1 MCSEQVRDG
10 DVLLIQHEKTKG
22 FIHSIETHA
31 SSMTDIRFSSKSL
44 SSDAIKDG
52 ASFSVVSLH
61 GARDEDAFKVFGVP
75 RSEVDDTL
83 LLASYQNPLKMFVSI
98 FQAQWQ
104 SSDTTVDDTNEDQL
118 QLQFDR
124 EETVVCFRK
133 VEQVLAELLHFST
146 ESTLVHAHQHR
157 SRQNLFRIHQYI
169 DLLLDMMKAPFKRY
183 GGPFTIDEVSSYNCN
198 QSHSSSKADL
208 EDPDESNRDLD
219 GDLDIY
225 ASKSPSRK
233 VKLTGYSQANLES
246 SILPEARRHSRSG
259 SALSSK
265 DDIRAAAMQC
275 LNRILPSIN
284 HLLVNIFYQ
293 NRTNELYMVKRAMP
307 TLMELLGN
315 GFEASLPLF
324 FLLRENRNLV
334 ESIAGYASIIRHF
347 FELIKTRGK
356 SVRYMQFLVA
366 FCTSRGRG
374 IPKTQEAICD
384 LLFNPEHGYRD
395 DAIVPIR
402 ARDDGLE
409 IYVSKL
415 SNAVQNNLNRLAEG
429 VSDNHSDV
437 VSVDSKWMP
446 LSKFY
451 EDFYVSGK
459 NRALGK
465 YCYGLLRLYVSLC
478 LDRNYVSI
486 DYIQT
491 AFPREIL
498 LKAAMDE
505 ALPRSLRAVF
515 MDLIR
520 VAFVDCEPQK
530 TITCPNYTRIW
541 TEVGSPASDSLPKYP
556 NDGQSKQA
564 KMFLVELKT
573 FFTSYFERINGR
585 IFIEETPENELTLA
599 ILRLCAKLVQFGIY
613 ETEQDLAILVP
624 RLADLM
630 DERLDLR
637 CSYSES
643 ERKGKRQLP
652 HLKERSSQ
660 ENHLE
665 RSNAKDYF
673 TRIPWRNSATA
684 FIQGRAQQRVL
695 NERNEPISKHGAAF
709 TTQTTSTPNPIGEN
723 LNSPYRVK
731 VASRQYSTE
740 SPIWEN
746 AEPRVPYMSLMNERG
761 NGQLKP
767 YQTMRTASPRLKS
780 KKSVVSV
787 RKATRLATSHFSG
800 QYGSTEFEF
809 EDIEEEP
816 VEFSRHQ
823 MNTVNRVVME
833 IKDEIC
839 AILLQVDNMRID
851 FQISTVLANFR
862 YRHGDPRS
870 DSPTRRRQ
878 QETFAPRSGHSVGD
892 LSLPQYVG
900 PGVGGAS
907 AATFQS
913 FTIELPSVMHS
924 SDKISPLAKYLF
936 NKKSL
941 ECKFSLSYL
950 AKRNVPTVF
959 MQMLM
964 YEYPPLVSK
973 ALQLLLQQFNQHDQ
987 LLKAMSN
994 VQLLISEETIR
1005 IYNKLKDDV
1014 DNLRRLSE
1022 TTEVWMDLTSK
1033 SDFEKADATCAL
1045 LKSLIGVMEQKGI
1058 STRSSEV
1065 ISEKSS
1071 GNIMDPTQQSDGPG
1085 TRGIE
1090 TKGVGELN
1098 PIFVGTQNR
1107 AYAPR
1112 FVIEKS
1118 PPNRK
1123 LRHLTNRYKLN
1134 QSLGRVS
1141 CYSGCHDVF
1150 LISTQGAAE
1159 SKKPALNASSN
1170 TAPDDKAIATEA
1182 RRLLR
1187 NLKSAQYVLN
1197 MMTDGAHFFDAHVD
1211 QQKDPSNASATS
1223 LSASPTSRV
1232 KEMLQ
1237 SRQKDQIKVVF
1248 SHSIQFLCSF
1258 CENSIENQL
1267 LLAPHVTM
1275 IAQYIGN
1282 LEIAQ
1287 ELLVAIYAENYHLY
1301 KMIPTDLVNTFVTRL
1316 IENGPNPRYLF
1327 FLETIVLCN
1336 EVPIMEN
1343 QLLVLFQLVKS
1354 LETSSVLQYFDDQT
1368 KTFSLFDSLLRRY
1381 TVVIDGKLE
1390 EGSIFNSPSSPVNL
1404 VDAGEAFFQ
1413 DTKMLE
1419 YHVRLLHLFAACAT
1433 GKNTRVQEICQ
1444 QILPLSNVLDLLSH
1458 KDCTEGLQI
1467 ALLRFVNQVFLVAEE
1482 VETPND
1488 EILARVLQCVSYT
1501 CETNVRKYLKVIQT
1515 EDFNRHARMSL
1526 YKGKVSHENLQ
1537 NLKAPL
1543 QSPTLYA
1550 IICSI
1555 IPTIVLF
1562 IRQFPLLCDTRS
1574 EAQESMVKVYQSL
1587 VLLFTVSAVKDWA
1600 LEEQAVATIEDLVY
1614 LLDKIIDMGSYE
1626 NSTIVMSLEKTWI
1639 ASIARDQRLD
1649 ISQLPLELKLC
1660 GILQYA
1666 VNKCASEFMEDKHL
1680 TNATGAGGQKNEIA
1694 ATSNKSNLTGT
1705 SKTNPQGGSDVIGAA
1720 LPDMLQ
1726 IVQPLVLGKTSAGK
1740 NNGSPDSRVGQYTDK
1755 ISSASNSGTRP
1766 SFENRPIYKYNGSLG
1781 RKGIQPMPNQS
1792 VRRLQPP
1799 GMRGRMSIVNAFFS
1813 TNGAET
1819 RTNNYQPQ
1827 GTGQI
1832 LIHQQ
1837 HFSEFDQFLHSLRG
1851 NSRVHAS
1858 MRDELNQM
1866 VQSILAVEHSL
1877 MEQFEPQVHF
1887 TNVCLTF
1894 DQVVAKLVAHVG
1906 AFQDSSYV
1914 KMNLTLL
1921 DVFCRMI
1928 YAAETIEQRHQMQS
1942 KLNNLGVTKLVV
1954 QLIASREND
1963 ALFASSIELGVAMLN
1978 GMNAEVQESFYTY
1991 WLDPTYHYFF
2001 EHIQSHIDKAS
2012 KAIQGGHKDYLSTH
2026 SGEAT
2031 SWSHGTSDNAE
2042 LQRGMSWPP
2051 SRLAS
2056 NELYQ
2061 PVTGSSDS
2069 VKQLGWV
2076 TTSIFRLLQLLCE
2089 GHYLNA
2095 QRFLISQPHV
2105 IASVNLVE
2113 STTTFLLGT
2122 YLALTDLDLRLVIQ
2136 LFETITEFCQGPCV
2150 EAQETVANFKFIS
2163 VVNALMMQSFDEAKT
2178 VSTDLVRQ
2186 LRASVV
2192 ITLLSVLEG
2201 RSDNMIHWQLIQE
2214 LNFDAMKSNLVD
2226 AYTHFLRVHGKYAG
2240 NMRCNND
2247 SYLTMGFN
2255 IYILLQQLADRNPHA
2270 ATWIP
2275 AAALDQ
2281 ASEQSEP
2288 SMPRYGGDL
2297 SGNYR
2302 EAFMFFQSNCARIE
2316 VVWDLDRSLQANNA
2330 RRMKGDTKT
2339 HTSTSANSMIHAAG
2353 EDLANGSSGENPGGV
2368 LIPFYF
2374 PLHPTCFCLTE
2385 QSKKKLVWQVSRGA
2399 NKHHDFFSR
2408 CDKLVDE
2415 MAHQSI
2421 LQRHPYIY
2429 IFTKQS
2435 DRLKKASFLLAV
2447 LINLVVLLFYRADG
2461 VDSYPYA
2468 SRYTT
2473 LIIHEDIGPQR
2484 SVFIDVA
2491 LSVAGSIQINLCS
2504 LILACYLINSA
2515 PLMIKK
2521 GWKRRKKSDQNRRSK
2536 ENANTKR
2543 RTNEVEGRQSF
2554 KDTEKLLRALRKR
2567 EEEYNY
2573 SFLPN
2578 FSMNMRSRAS
2588 TNQSN
2593 ESVVPSLYSE
2603 KTLECSKSVGT
2614 ASSSWEK
2621 ISTFATSGIQKF
2633 RSVRVHSDHGLFYH
2647 LRSIG
2652 ISLFFL
2658 ARNPRVLYFL
2668 WQILIAVLGSYI
2680 NKLYFAF
2687 HLLDVINRYQDLN
2700 NVLRSIVYP
2709 ARVLGLTVLLYL
2721 VVVYVFSIIG
2731 FYFFRE
2737 DYNPSADLTDAQREG
2752 REPYQCQR
2760 LFQCFLISFDQG
2772 FKNNG
2777 GLGGYL
2783 KAHTLGV
2790 SAYSYARLAFDQM
2803 YNIILLIMLLN
2814 IVFGVIIDT
2823 FASLRTG
2830 DTNTLTDM
2838 QSRCFI
2844 CSIDAY
2850 TFDRATKHGFHDH
2863 IYMEHNM
2870 WHYLYL
2876 FVHVRK
2882 KPITE
2887 YNGLELYLAIRMAK
2901 KDVSFF
2907 PNHRALSL
2915 ERASDGS
2922 NFEFMDGDGNV
2933 PHRSSGDHE
2942 RGHATSS
2949 HLSTNSRGDHRR
2961 KSVIEHK
2968 GQSSDN
2974 SPALSTI
2981 RPMRH
2986 HSRSSTMF
2994 SNGSAS
3000 AYFDRATANKIDR
3013 LEASIDSLLAMQMQ
3027 MKQDQQRAEERQTEL
3042 MDLLRLMQ
3050 QPVQQPLDLQQRSSL
3065 RQRNP
3070 APRVFSFDDAV

>member
-1 MCSEQVRDG
+1 MCSAQVRNG
-10 DVLLIQHEKTKG
+10 DVLLVQHEKTKG

-44 SSDAIKDG
+44 SSDVIKDG

-61 GARDEDAFKVFGVP
+61 GARDEDAFKVFRVSQ
-75 RSEVDDTL
+75 SEVNDTL
-83 LLASYQNPLKMFVSI
+83 LLVSYHEPLRMFVSM
-98 FQAQWQ
+98 FQPRWQ
-104 SSDTTVDDTNEDQL
+104 TNDTIVTAHEDQL
-118 QLQFDR
+118 QAQFDR
-124 EETVVCFRK
+124 EETVACFRK
-133 VEQVLAELLHFST
+133 VEQVLAELLLFST
-146 ESTLVHAHQHR
+146 ESTPAHAQQHR
-157 SRQNLFRIHQYI
+157 TRQNLFQIHQYI

-183 GGPFTIDEVSSYNCN
+183 GGPFTVDDVASYNN
-198 QSHSSSKADL
+198 NRLSSSSKADL
-208 EDPDESNRDLD
+208 EKDPEESNRDID
-219 GDLDIY
+219 SDLDIY
-225 ASKSPSRK
+225 ASRSPSRK
-233 VKLTGYSQANLES
+233 IKLSGYSQVNLES
-246 SILPEARRHSRSG
+246 SIFQEARRRSRSG
-259 SALSSK
+259 SSLSSK
-265 DDIRAAAMQC
+265 EDIHVAAMQS
-275 LNRILPSIN
+275 LNRILPSTN

-293 NRTNELYMVKRAMP
+293 NRTNELYMVKSAMP

-315 GFEASLPLF
+315 GFETSLPLF
-324 FLLRENRNLV
+324 YLLRENRNLV

-384 LLFNPEHGYRD
+384 LLFNPDHGYHD

-402 ARDDGLE
+402 ARDNGFE
-409 IYVSKL
+409 IFVSKF
-415 SNAVQNNLNRLAEG
+415 SNGVPKTLNRPADD
-429 VSDNHSDV
+429 VSDGHSNVISADDV
-437 VSVDSKWMP
+437 SGKWMS

-451 EDFYVSGK
+451 EDFYVTGK

-491 AFPREIL
+491 KFPREIL

-505 ALPRSLRAVF
+505 ALPRSLRALF

-530 TITCPNYTRIW
+530 TVTCPNYTRIW
-541 TEVGSPASDSLPKYP
+541 TEVGSLASNYLPKYS
-556 NDGQSKQA
+556 NDDRLKQS
-564 KMFLVELKT
+564 KMFLVEMKT
-573 FFTSYFERINGR
+573 YFTKYFDQVNGR
-585 IFIEETPENELTLA
+585 IVIEETPENELTLA

-613 ETEQDLAILVP
+613 ETEQDLATLLP
-624 RLADLM
+624 RLTDLM
-630 DERLDLR
+630 DERLDVQR
-637 CSYSES
+637 SES
-643 ERKGKRQLP
+643 EQKSKKQLP
-652 HLKERSSQ
+652 HLKDRSSQ
-660 ENHLE
+660 ENYFGRL
-665 RSNAKDYF
+665 NAKEYL
-673 TRIPWRNSATA
+673 TRTPWRNSATA
-684 FIQGRAQQRVL
+684 FIQGRAQQH
-695 NERNEPISKHGAAF
+695 ERNELINKLGAAF
-709 TTQTTSTPNPIGEN
+709 TTQTTSTLNPIGEN
-723 LNSPYRVK
+723 PSVAYRVK

-740 SPIWEN
+740 SRIWES
-746 AEPRVPYMSLMNERG
+746 AEPRAPHVTPMNERV
-761 NGQLKP
+761 NGHPRQ
-767 YQTMRTASPRLKS
+767 YQAMRTSSPRSKL

-787 RKATRLATSHFSG
+787 RKATRLAISHFSG
-800 QYGSTEFEF
+800 QYGSADFEF

-816 VEFSRHQ
+816 VEFSRHH

-833 IKDEIC
+833 IKNEIC

-862 YRHGDPRS
+862 YRHGDPRT

-878 QETFAPRSGHSVGD
+878 QETTAPRSGHQIGD
-892 LSLPQYVG
+892 LPLPQYVSTG
-900 PGVGGAS
+900 IGGAS
-907 AATFQS
+907 TATFQS
-913 FTIELPSVMHS
+913 FAIELPSVIHAP
-924 SDKISPLAKYLF
+924 DKISPLAKYLF
-936 NKKSL
+936 SKKSL
-941 ECKFSLSYL
+941 ECKFSLAYL
-950 AKRNVPTVF
+950 AKKNISTVL

-1005 IYNKLKDDV
+1005 IYSKLKDDV

-1033 SDFEKADATCAL
+1033 SDFDKADATCAL
-1045 LKSLIGVMEQKGI
+1045 LNSLIGVMEQKKRA
-1058 STRSSEV
+1058 TRSNGV
-1065 ISEKSS
+1065 VPGNSS
-1071 GNIMDPTQQSDGPG
+1071 GDSAELALQSEWPK
-1085 TRGIE
+1085 TNGIDS
-1090 TKGVGELN
+1090 TNAGESN
-1098 PIFVGTQNR
+1098 PIFVGTQDR

-1112 FVIEKS
+1112 FVIEKL

-1123 LRHLTNRYKLN
+1123 LRHLTNRYKLD

-1141 CYSGCHDVF
+1141 CYSCCHDVIPVSAQKKVENKTDI
-1150 LISTQGAAE
+1150 IS
-1159 SKKPALNASSN
+1159 ASSN
-1170 TAPDDKAIATEA
+1170 TTSDGKAIATEA

-1197 MMTDGAHFFDAHVD
+1197 MMADGAHFFDAHVD
-1211 QQKDPSNASATS
+1211 YEKDSSNGSITT
-1223 LSASPTSRV
+1223 LSASPTTRV

-1237 SRQKDQIKVVF
+1237 SRQRDQIQTVF
-1248 SHSIQFLCSF
+1248 CHCIQFLCSF
-1258 CENSIENQL
+1258 CENSVENQL
-1267 LLAPHVTM
+1267 LLAPHVSM
-1275 IAQYIGN
+1275 IAQYIGH

-1287 ELLVAIYAENYHLY
+1287 ELLVAIYAENYQLY
-1301 KMIPTDLVNTFVTRL
+1301 KMIPTDLVNTFVTQL

-1336 EVPIMEN
+1336 EVPIVEN

-1368 KTFSLFDSLLRRY
+1368 KTYSLFDSLLRRY
-1381 TVVIDGKLE
+1381 IAVIEGKLDE
-1390 EGSIFNSPSSPVNL
+1390 PTTFNSPSSPVNL
-1404 VDAGEAFFQ
+1404 VDAGETFFQ
-1413 DTKMLE
+1413 DTKILE

-1444 QILPLSNVLDLLSH
+1444 QILPLANVLDLLSH
-1458 KDCTEGLQI
+1458 RDCTEGLQI
-1467 ALLRFVNQVFLVAEE
+1467 ALLRFLNQVFLVAEE

-1488 EILARVLQCVSYT
+1488 EILARVLQCVSHT
-1501 CETNVRKYLKVIQT
+1501 CETDVRKYLKAIQI

-1526 YKGKVSHENLQ
+1526 YKGKGNHESLP
-1537 NLKAPL
+1537 NLKTL
-1543 QSPTLYA
+1543 HLSSTLYA
-1550 IICSI
+1550 VICSI
-1555 IPTIVLF
+1555 VPTIVLF
-1562 IRQFPLLCDTRS
+1562 IRQFPLLCDSRR
-1574 EAQESMVKVYQSL
+1574 EAQESMVRVYQSL
-1587 VLLFTVSAVKDWA
+1587 VLLFTVCAVKDWA
-1600 LEEQAVATIEDLVY
+1600 LEEQAVAAIEDLVY
-1614 LLDKIIDMGSYE
+1614 LLDKIIDMGSNE
-1626 NSTIVMSLEKTWI
+1626 NSTIEMSLEKTWI

-1649 ISQLPLELKLC
+1649 ISQMPSELTLC
-1660 GILQYA
+1660 EILHFV
-1666 VNKCASEFMEDKHL
+1666 VNERASEFVEAEHL
-1680 TNATGAGGQKNEIA
+1680 SNATGNGAQRNDIPKN
-1694 ATSNKSNLTGT
+1694 ST
-1705 SKTNPQGGSDVIGAA
+1705 SKTNSPEKSDVIGAA
-1720 LPDMLQ
+1720 LPNTLQ
-1726 IVQPLVLGKTSAGK
+1726 AIQPLILGKTTGK
-1740 NNGSPDSRVGQYTDK
+1740 SNGSPESRLDPYMDK
-1755 ISSASNSGTRP
+1755 ISNASNSGTRL
-1766 SFENRPIYKYNGSLG
+1766 SFDNRPIYKYNGSLG
-1781 RKGIQPMPNQS
+1781 RKTIQSTPTQS
-1792 VRRLQPP
+1792 VRRFQSP
-1799 GMRGRMSIVNAFFS
+1799 GMRGRMSIVNAFFN
-1813 TNGAET
+1813 TNVGETGAY
-1819 RTNNYQPQ
+1819 NDQPQ
-1827 GTGQI
+1827 GTEDI
-1832 LIHQQ
+1832 LIRQERY
-1837 HFSEFDQFLHSLRG
+1837 SEFDQFLRSLRE
-1851 NSRVHAS
+1851 NPRVHAS

-1877 MEQFEPQVHF
+1877 VEQFEPQIHS

-1894 DQVVAKLVAHVG
+1894 DQVVSKLVAHVG

-1928 YAAETIEQRHQMQS
+1928 YAAGTIEQRHQMQS
-1942 KLNNLGVTKLVV
+1942 KLNKLGVTKLVV
-1954 QLIASREND
+1954 QLIASRDND
-1963 ALFASSIELGVAMLN
+1963 VLFASSIELGVAMLN

-2001 EHIQSHIDKAS
+2001 DHIQNHIDKAS
-2012 KAIQGGHKDYLSTH
+2012 KAIQGGLKDYVSTR
-2026 SGEAT
+2026 SSEAN
-2031 SWSHGTSDNAE
+2031 SWSQGESDNAE
-2042 LQRGMSWPP
+2042 LQKGMSWPP
-2051 SRLAS
+2051 CGLTS
-2056 NELYQ
+2056 NESFQ
-2061 PVTGSSDS
+2061 AVAGRSDS
-2069 VKQLGWV
+2069 VRQLGWV

-2105 IASVNLVE
+2105 VVSVNLVE

-2163 VVNALMMQSFDEAKT
+2163 VVNALMMQSFDEART
-2178 VSTDLVRQ
+2178 VSRDLVRK

-2192 ITLLSVLEG
+2192 VTLLSVLEG

-2214 LNFDAMKSNLVD
+2214 LNFDALKSNLVD
-2226 AYTHFLRVHGKYAG
+2226 AYTHFLDVHGKYAG
-2240 NMRCNND
+2240 NMRCSND
-2247 SYLTMGFN
+2247 SYLAMGFN

-2275 AAALDQ
+2275 AAMLDQ
-2281 ASEQSEP
+2281 SSDQ
-2288 SMPRYGGDL
+2288 RRGGEL
-2297 SGNYR
+2297 YENYH
-2302 EAFMFFQSNCARIE
+2302 EAFMFFQSNCARVE
-2316 VVWDLDRSLQANNA
+2316 VVWDIDGGLEANNA
-2330 RRMKGDTKT
+2330 RRMKGDTKK
-2339 HTSTSANSMIHAAG
+2339 HTSAINSMINGGG
-2353 EDLANGSSGENPGGV
+2353 EGLANGSSGENSGGV

-2374 PLHPTCFCLTE
+2374 PLHPTCFCLTD

-2421 LQRHPYIY
+2421 LQRHSYIY

-2435 DRLKKASFLLAV
+2435 DRLKKASFVLAV

-2468 SRYTT
+2468 SKYIT
-2473 LIIHEDIGPQR
+2473 LIIHEDIGPQQ
-2484 SVFIDVA
+2484 SLFIDVL

-2536 ENANTKR
+2536 EYANTKR
-2543 RTNEVEGRQSF
+2543 RTNEVEGRQSI

-2578 FSMNMRSRAS
+2578 FSMNLRSRAS
-2588 TNQSN
+2588 TNEST
-2593 ESVVPSLYSE
+2593 ESVTPSLNSE
-2603 KTLECSKSVGT
+2603 KAQESSRPTHV
-2614 ASSSWEK
+2614 ASSSWGKMSTLVTTGFQK
-2621 ISTFATSGIQKF
+2621 I
-2633 RSVRVHSDHGLFYH
+2633 RSAQMHSDHGMVYH
-2647 LRSIG
+2647 LRTIS

-2668 WQILIAVLGSYI
+2668 WQILIAVLGSYV

-2737 DYNPSADLTDAQREG
+2737 DYNPSADLTEAQREG

-2790 SAYSYARLAFDQM
+2790 SAYSYARLAFDQL
-2803 YNIILLIMLLN
+2803 YNVILLIMLLN

-2838 QSRCFI
+2838 QNRCFI

-2915 ERASDGS
+2915 EMASHGGNS
-2922 NFEFMDGDGNV
+2922 EFMDGDGNA
-2933 PHRSSGDHE
+2933 PHRTSSEHE
-2942 RGHATSS
+2942 RGHAASSSNASTSARS
-2949 HLSTNSRGDHRR
+2949 DHRR
-2961 KSVIEHK
+2961 KADLEYK
-2968 GQSSDN
+2968 GQSSEI
-2974 SPALSTI
+2974 SPATSAV
-2981 RPMRH
+2981 RPTRH
-2986 HSRSSTMF
+2986 HNRGATMF
-2994 SNGSAS
+2994 SNGSTAS
-3000 AYFDRATANKIDR
+3000 MYFDRATANKIDR
-3013 LEASIDSLLAMQMQ
+3013 LEASIDSLLAVQMQ

-3042 MDLLRLMQ
+3042 MDLLRSMQ
-3050 QPVQQPLDLQQRSSL
+3050 QTVQQRDPPELQQRSIL

-3070 APRVFSFDDAV
+3070 VPRVFSFDDAV

>member
-1 MCSEQVRDG
+1 
-10 DVLLIQHEKTKG
+10 
-22 FIHSIETHA
+22 
-31 SSMTDIRFSSKSL
+31 
-44 SSDAIKDG
+44 
-52 ASFSVVSLH
+52 
-61 GARDEDAFKVFGVP
+61 
-75 RSEVDDTL
+75 
-83 LLASYQNPLKMFVSI
+83 
-98 FQAQWQ
+98 
-104 SSDTTVDDTNEDQL
+104 
-118 QLQFDR
+118 
-124 EETVVCFRK
+124 
-133 VEQVLAELLHFST
+133 
-146 ESTLVHAHQHR
+146 
-157 SRQNLFRIHQYI
+157 
-169 DLLLDMMKAPFKRY
+169 MMKSPFKRY

-208 EDPDESNRDLD
+208 EDPDETNHGLD
-219 GDLDIY
+219 SDLDIY
-225 ASKSPSRK
+225 TSKSPSRK
-233 VKLTGYSQANLES
+233 VKHTGYTQAILES
-246 SILPEARRHSRSG
+246 SVLPEARRRSRSG
-259 SALSSK
+259 STLNSK
-265 DDIRAAAMQC
+265 DDIRAAAMQS

-315 GFEASLPLF
+315 GFESSLPLF
-324 FLLRENRNLV
+324 YLLRENRNLV

-374 IPKTQEAICD
+374 MPKTQEAICD

-402 ARDDGLE
+402 ARDNGLE

-415 SNAVQNNLNRLAEG
+415 SNAARNNLSRPPEG
-429 VSDNHSDV
+429 VSDIHSDV
-437 VSVDSKWMP
+437 VIDDGMSGKWMS

-515 MDLIR
+515 IDLIR

-541 TEVGSPASDSLPKYP
+541 TEVGLPANDSLPKYS
-556 NDGQSKQA
+556 NDGQFKQA
-564 KMFLVELKT
+564 KMFLVELKI

-585 IFIEETPENELTLA
+585 IVVEETPENELTLA

-613 ETEQDLAILVP
+613 DTEQDLALLVP

-630 DERLDLR
+630 DERLDIR
-637 CSYSES
+637 CLYSES
-643 ERKGKRQLP
+643 ERKGKKQLV
-652 HLKERSSQ
+652 HMKERPSQ
-660 ENHLE
+660 ENHLG
-665 RSNAKDYF
+665 RSYAKDYF
-673 TRIPWRNSATA
+673 TRTPWRNSATG

-695 NERNEPISKHGAAF
+695 NQRNEHISKNGAGF

-723 LNSPYRVK
+723 LNPLYRVK
-731 VASRQYSTE
+731 MASRQYSTD
-740 SPIWEN
+740 SPVWEN
-746 AEPRVPYMSLMNERG
+746 AEPRVPYMPPMNERV
-761 NGQLKP
+761 NGQPK
-767 YQTMRTASPRLKS
+767 QFQAMHSVSPRLRS
-780 KKSVVSV
+780 KKSIVSV

-809 EDIEEEP
+809 EDVEEGS
-816 VEFSRHQ
+816 VEFNRHQ

-833 IKDEIC
+833 IKNEIC
-839 AILLQVDNMRID
+839 AIFLLVDNMRID

-862 YRHGDPRS
+862 YRHGDPHS

-892 LSLPQYVG
+892 LSLPQYIG
-900 PGVGGAS
+900 SGVGGAS

-913 FTIELPSVMHS
+913 FAIELPSVVYS

-936 NKKSL
+936 SKKSL

-950 AKRNVPTVF
+950 AKRNVPTVL

-1045 LKSLIGVMEQKGI
+1045 LKSLIGVMEQRRAV
-1058 STRSSEV
+1058 SRSSGV
-1065 ISEKSS
+1065 ISEKLSA
-1071 GNIMDPTQQSDGPG
+1071 NITDPAPQSNGRETT
-1085 TRGIE
+1085 TRNSTGGRE
-1090 TKGVGELN
+1090 PN
-1098 PIFVGTQNR
+1098 PIFVGAQDR

-1112 FVIEKS
+1112 FVIEKL

-1134 QSLGRVS
+1134 KSLGRVS
-1141 CYSGCHDVF
+1141 CYSGCHDIF
-1150 LISTQGAAE
+1150 LTSSKWTAE
-1159 SKKPALNASSN
+1159 NRKAPLNDSSH
-1170 TAPDDKAIATEA
+1170 AMPDDKAIATEA

-1197 MMTDGAHFFDAHVD
+1197 MMTDGAHFFDAHVG
-1211 QQKDPSNASATS
+1211 QQKKASNASIVS
-1223 LSASPTSRV
+1223 LSATSTVRV

-1237 SRQKDQIKVVF
+1237 SRQKDQIQAVF

-1258 CENSIENQL
+1258 CENSVENQL
-1267 LLAPHVTM
+1267 FLAPYVTM
-1275 IAQYIGN
+1275 IAQYIGD

-1287 ELLVAIYAENYHLY
+1287 ELLVAIYADNHQLY

-1368 KTFSLFDSLLRRY
+1368 KTFSLFDSLLGRY
-1381 TVVIDGKLE
+1381 TAVIDGKMD
-1390 EGSIFNSPSSPVNL
+1390 EGSIFNHPSSPVNL
-1404 VDAGEAFFQ
+1404 VEAGEAFFQ

-1458 KDCTEGLQI
+1458 RDCTEGLQI

-1488 EILARVLQCVSYT
+1488 EILTRVLQCVSHT
-1501 CETNVRKYLKVIQT
+1501 CETNVRKYLKAIQT
-1515 EDFNRHARMSL
+1515 EEFNRHARMSL
-1526 YKGKVSHENLQ
+1526 YKGKGNHESLLNMKTL
-1537 NLKAPL
+1537 L
-1543 QSPTLYA
+1543 QSSTLYV

-1574 EAQESMVKVYQSL
+1574 EAQESMVRVYQSL
-1587 VLLFTVSAVKDWA
+1587 VLLFTVEAVKDWT

-1626 NSTIVMSLEKTWI
+1626 NSTIIMSLEKTWI

-1660 GILQYA
+1660 DVLQFA
-1666 VNKCASEFMEDKHL
+1666 VNKRASEFMEGDHL
-1680 TNATGAGGQKNEIA
+1680 TSVTGTGTQKNEIA
-1694 ATSNKSNLTGT
+1694 TTSNKSDLAST
-1705 SKTNPQGGSDVIGAA
+1705 SKTSPQGKSDVNGTA
-1720 LPDMLQ
+1720 LPDTLQ
-1726 IVQPLVLGKTSAGK
+1726 IVQPLILGKTSAGK
-1740 NNGSPDSRVGQYTDK
+1740 NDGSDGSRIGQHTDK
-1755 ISSASNSGTRP
+1755 ISSASNSGSRS
-1766 SFENRPIYKYNGSLG
+1766 SFEIRPIYKYNGSLG
-1781 RKGIQPMPNQS
+1781 RKGMQSMPNQS

-1799 GMRGRMSIVNAFFS
+1799 GMRGRMSIVNAFFNP
-1813 TNGAET
+1813 NGAEI
-1819 RTNNYQPQ
+1819 RASNYQPQ

-1851 NSRVHAS
+1851 NPRVHAS

-1877 MEQFEPQVHF
+1877 VEQFEPQVHF

-1894 DQVVAKLVAHVG
+1894 DQVVSKLVAHVG

-1928 YAAETIEQRHQMQS
+1928 YAAGTIEQRHQMQS

-1954 QLIASREND
+1954 QLIASRDND

-1991 WLDPTYHYFF
+1991 WLDPMYHYFF

-2026 SGEAT
+2026 FSEAA
-2031 SWSHGTSDNAE
+2031 SWAQGVSDNAE

-2051 SRLAS
+2051 SGLTS
-2056 NELYQ
+2056 NEFSQ
-2061 PVTGSSDS
+2061 PVTGSSES
-2069 VKQLGWV
+2069 IQQLGWV

-2105 IASVNLVE
+2105 IVSVNLVE

-2163 VVNALMMQSFDEAKT
+2163 VVNALMMQSFDEAKD
-2178 VSTDLVRQ
+2178 VSRDVVRQ

-2226 AYTHFLRVHGKYAG
+2226 AYTHFLTVHGKYAG

-2247 SYLTMGFN
+2247 SFLTMGFN

-2275 AAALDQ
+2275 PVTLDPS
-2281 ASEQSEP
+2281 SEQFNHTHSELP
-2288 SMPRYGGDL
+2288 TSRRGGDL

-2302 EAFMFFQSNCARIE
+2302 EAFVFFQSNCARVE
-2316 VVWDLDRSLQANNA
+2316 VVWDLDRGLQANNA
-2330 RRMKGDTKT
+2330 RRMKAHTKT
-2339 HTSTSANSMIHAAG
+2339 HSSTSAHSIINAAG
-2353 EDLANGSSGENPGGV
+2353 EDSANGSSGENSGGV

-2399 NKHHDFFSR
+2399 SKHHDFFSR

-2468 SRYTT
+2468 SRYMT

-2484 SVFIDVA
+2484 SVFIDIV
-2491 LSVAGSIQINLCS
+2491 LSIAGTMQINLCS

-2593 ESVVPSLYSE
+2593 ESATPSLFSDKAQE
-2603 KTLECSKSVGT
+2603 SSRPVGV
-2614 ASSSWEK
+2614 ANSAWGK
-2621 ISTFATSGIQKF
+2621 ISTFATNGLQQI
-2633 RSVRVHSDHGLFYH
+2633 RSAHTRSDHGLFYH
-2647 LRSIG
+2647 LRTIS

-2737 DYNPSADLTDAQREG
+2737 DYNPSADLTQAQREG
-2752 REPYQCQR
+2752 HEPYQCQR

-2915 ERASDGS
+2915 ERASDGGNS
-2922 NFEFMDGDGNV
+2922 ELMDGDGYA

-2942 RGHATSS
+2942 RSHAASS
-2949 HLSTNSRGDHRR
+2949 HVSSTSNSRGDHSR
-2961 KSVIEHK
+2961 KSVMEHK
-2968 GQSSDN
+2968 GQGSDL
-2974 SPALSTI
+2974 SPALGTM
-2981 RPMRH
+2981 RPTRH

-3000 AYFDRATANKIDR
+3000 TYFDRATVNKIDR
-3013 LEASIDSLLAMQMQ
+3013 LEASIDSLLALQMQ

-3042 MDLLRLMQ
+3042 MDLLRSMQ
-3050 QPVQQPLDLQQRSSL
+3050 QPVQQREPSDSQQRSSL